1 MNSRYTDVAGTENR
15 KISGSTHFAVL
26 LWTLTSLF
34 ALRVLGQ
41 AVQHWRP
48 QPYLPP
54 FSAFQ
59 GSGLKYPVLLSAQII
74 ILGLMIRASA
84 RVGAGTHLAGRR
96 KVRTWGWF
104 GSVYLAGSIVRIVVG
119 LALPDSPPWFRT
131 WIPALFHLVLAGFV
145 LVLALYS
152 RRQLANIERTREAAA

>member
-1 MNSRYTDVAGTENR
+1 MNSGYTDVAGAEHR
-15 KISGSTHFAVL
+15 KIAGSTRFAAL

-74 ILGLMIRASA
+74 ILGLMIHASA
-84 RVGAGTHLAGRR
+84 QVGSGTQPAGRR
-96 KVRTWGWF
+96 KVRTLGWF
-104 GSVYLAGSIVRIVVG
+104 GGVYLAGSIVRIVVG
-119 LALPDSPPWFRT
+119 LALPDAPPWFRT
-131 WIPALFHLVLAGFV
+131 WIPAFFHLVLAGFV
-145 LVLALYS
+145 LVFALYS
-152 RRQLANIERTREAAA
+152 YRQLANIQRTREAVA